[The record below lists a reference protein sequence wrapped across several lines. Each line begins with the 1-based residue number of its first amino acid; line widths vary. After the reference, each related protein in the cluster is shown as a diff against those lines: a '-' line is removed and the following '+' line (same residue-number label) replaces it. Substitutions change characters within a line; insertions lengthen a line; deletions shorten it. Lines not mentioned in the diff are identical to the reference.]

1 MTFTNSVL
9 AMIPALIVL
18 SPILLGGWV
27 ERLENRPGGASEYH
41 VRRIK
46 EMCKELGEK
55 PIRDPATLSWNEAM
69 DECSQL
75 KNRVRPQPVTP
86 FPKASITSG
95 SSVTLNVHA
104 TSISND

>member
-27 ERLENRPGGASEYH
+27 EWLENRPGGASEYH

-46 EMCKELGEK
+46 ELCKKLGEK
-55 PIRDPATLSWNEAM
+55 PIRDPATLSYNEAM
-69 DECSQL
+69 AMCDRLE
-75 KNRVRPQPVTP
+75 NRLRPVAS
-86 FPKASITSG
+86 FPKD
-95 SSVTLNVHA
+95 NVRLKRYLGRAYNKHLK
-104 TSISND
+104 

>member
-27 ERLENRPGGASEYH
+27 EWLENRPGGASEYH
-41 VRRIK
+41 VHRIK

-55 PIRDPATLSWNEAM
+55 PIRDPATLSWNEAT
-69 DECSQL
+69 DECSRL
-75 KNRVRPQPVTP
+75 KNRVRPRPVTP
-86 FPKASITSG
+86 FPKANITSG
-95 SSVTLNVHA
+95 SSITLNVHT

>member
-27 ERLENRPGGASEYH
+27 EWLENRPGGASEYH

-55 PIRDPATLSWNEAM
+55 PICDPATLSWNEAM
-69 DECSQL
+69 DECSRL
-75 KNRVRPQPVTP
+75 ENRVRPRQVTP

-95 SSVTLNVHA
+95 SKRYLERTYIKHLK
-104 TSISND
+104 